1 MHKAVLVLDCGA
13 TNVKASLVD
22 TRGQVLASH
31 ALPNE
36 TIPDPYYKGGLIWD
50 IEAIWNKLAL
60 CSRKACQ
67 EAENYEIT
75 AITVTTFGVDGAAMK
90 KDGSLCYPVIS
101 WQCKRTE
108 EIEKRLSA
116 YIDPQVLRRIT
127 GLNSYH
133 FNTINKLV
141 WLQENKPD
149 VLDKADYYVLM
160 PSILLHRMTG
170 AFVTDTTMA
179 GTTMLTD
186 LKTRRF
192 SAEITEKIVPGKNLF
207 PTLVEPG
214 TIVGRITHAAADELG
229 VKAGTDVLVAGHDT
243 QFAILGSGADIHQP
257 VLSSGTWEIL
267 MVRALSENIVIPG
280 PDSGITV
287 ELDAQAGVADLGLQ
301 WIASG
306 ALEWISKMFYDN
318 RGNPTPYAVMIQE
331 AAEVPAGAEG
341 VMVIPEFFPG
351 KFLGTEG
358 MIRGITHETSRG
370 HVYRAALEALS
381 FYTRYGLEQ
390 LIKSGNFSAGEIIC
404 VGGGSRNNLWNQIR
418 ADVLNRPVKCA
429 DARETTVLGAA
440 MTAFTGK
447 GFYPSLAMASKELTK
462 AYDIIEPGEDVK
474 KYEALYTAFISK
486 TATP

>member
-22 TRGQVLASH
+22 TTGQILASH

-50 IEAIWNKLAL
+50 IEAIWNKLAR

-67 EAENYEIT
+67 EAENHEIA

-108 EIEKRLSA
+108 EAEKKLPA
-116 YIDPQVLRRIT
+116 YIDPQELRRIT
-127 GLNSYH
+127 GIKSYH
-133 FNTINKLV
+133 FNTINKLI

-170 AFVTDTTMA
+170 EFVTDTTMA
-179 GTTMLTD
+179 GTTMLTN

-192 SAEITEKIVPGKNLF
+192 STEILEKLALGTDLF
-207 PTLVEPG
+207 PPLVEPG
-214 TIVGRITHAAADELG
+214 TIVGKITSEAAGALG
-229 VKAGTDVLVAGHDT
+229 VKTGTDVIAAGHDT
-243 QFAILGSGADIHQP
+243 QFAILGSGAGIHQP

-267 MVRALSENIVIPG
+267 MARTMTENLLIPES
-280 PDSGITV
+280 DTGITV
-287 ELDAQAGVADLGLQ
+287 ELDAQPGVADLGVQ

-306 ALEWISKMFYDN
+306 ALEWIRRMFYSN
-318 RGNPTPYAVMIQE
+318 PEGNIDYSVMIQE
-331 AAEVPAGAEG
+331 AGKVPAGCEG
-341 VMVIPEFFPG
+341 VIVLPEFFPG
-351 KFLGTEG
+351 KFLGNEG
-358 MIRGITHETSRG
+358 MIRGITHETSCG
-370 HVYRAALEALS
+370 HVYRATLEALS
-381 FYTRYGLEQ
+381 FYTRYGLEK
-390 LIKSGNFSAGEIIC
+390 LTRSGNFSAGEIIC
-404 VGGGSRNNLWNQIR
+404 VGGGSRNSLWNQIR
-418 ADVLNRPVKCA
+418 ADVLNKPVKCA
-429 DARETTVLGAA
+429 EIKESTVLGAA

-447 GFYPSLAMASKELTK
+447 GFYPSLSSASRQLTK
-462 AYDIIEPGEDVK
+462 AFEVTEPGENAHQ
-474 KYEALYTAFISK
+474 YEELYGSFLIKA
-486 TATP
+486 